1 MPAITFLRNFAA
13 RMLLLP
19 FVPHPTSGVI
29 SFPVAKF
36 HANTP
41 RDFNDRA
48 TATENLNIFPS
59 IPYSFSPDFKR
70 PTFCHVPKSPSPP
83 LCSKTSRI
91 DSNSLTN
98 GSSCAIEIIECT
110 VKPNFISSCAA
121 ILRRKG
127 GRKRGKRTKE
137 EKWKGE
143 RGGKKKCNIAKSVR
157 FVVKPKRGN
166 ESRGPLLWFGRKGR
180 GESSVFID
188 TNFRGRGDFFLQLL
202 SPRSGSI
209 RVFLFAA
216 EPYTPTGEKRIT
228 KGILCLRSCHPR
240 RPRAHRDFSTKSF
253 ETFSLFHKRCK
264 HALSDQYLSVIYN
277 YNFKRFDCA
286 E

>member
-13 RMLLLP
+13 RMLPP

-48 TATENLNIFPS
+48 TAAENLNIFHPS
-59 IPYSFSPDFKR
+59 HSFSPDFKR
-70 PTFCHVPKSPSPP
+70 PTFCHVSKSSAPRSVESIP
-83 LCSKTSRI
+83 I
-91 DSNSLTN
+91 HDE
-98 GSSCAIEIIECT
+98 SSCAIEIT
-110 VKPNFISSCAA
+110 GKPNFVVR
-121 ILRRKG
+121 ILVCVDIEKRG
-127 GRKRGKRTKE
+127 RGKRKE
-137 EKWKGE
+137 R
-143 RGGKKKCNIAKSVR
+143 RGKVGRGREEECNIAKSVR

-202 SPRSGSI
+202 SPRSASI

-216 EPYTPTGEKRIT
+216 EPYTATGEKRIT

-264 HALSDQYLSVIYN
+264 HALSDQYLSVVYN
-277 YNFKRFDCA
+277 YFKRFDCA

>member
-1 MPAITFLRNFAA
+1 MPAITFLHNFAA
-13 RMLLLP
+13 RMLPP

-48 TATENLNIFPS
+48 TENLNIFHPS
-59 IPYSFSPDFKR
+59 ISLVFPPDLKP
-70 PTFCHVPKSPSPP
+70 PTFCHAIEILSFSPRP
-83 LCSKTSRI
+83 SRI
-91 DSNSLTN
+91 DWMDHRARSKSPYRCIQILFRRARRF
-98 GSSCAIEIIECT
+98 SA
-110 VKPNFISSCAA
+110 SSCAA
-121 ILRRKG
+121 ILRREGKKEGRGEG
-127 GRKRGKRTKE
+127 GRERE
-137 EKWKGE
+137 EE
-143 RGGKKKCNIAKSVR
+143 CNIAKSVH
-157 FVVKPKRGN
+157 FAVKPKR
-166 ESRGPLLWFGRKGR
+166 EVSRGPLLWFGRKGR
-180 GESSVFID
+180 GESSVSID

-202 SPRSGSI
+202 SPRSA
-209 RVFLFAA
+209 L
-216 EPYTPTGEKRIT
+216 PYACSYSPRNHTLQPGEKRIT
-228 KGILCLRSCHPR
+228 KGILCLRSRHPP

-277 YNFKRFDCA
+277 YFKRFDCA